1 MDRLESYRATDF
13 DAAAFSLG
21 LSLRR
26 HRLSLYRVTGFVQG
40 EESLSGT
47 EVEDAPTGQKIIIS
61 REVKPIKHRRLAA
74 KFFDWFTHP
83 PKKSPDERRLKA

>member
-1 MDRLESYRATDF
+1 MNE
-13 DAAAFSLG
+13 
-21 LSLRR
+21 
-26 HRLSLYRVTGFVQG
+26 
-40 EESLSGT
+40 T

>member
-1 MDRLESYRATDF
+1 MDDFESSRTVDF
-13 DAAAFSLG
+13 DDATFSLDFSLRRYG
-21 LSLRR
+21 LSLCSVAG
-26 HRLSLYRVTGFVQG
+26 LVQG
-40 EESLSGT
+40 EESLNET

>member
-1 MDRLESYRATDF
+1 MDGSEGYRTVDF
-13 DAAAFSLG
+13 DDATFSLDLSLCRHG
-21 LSLRR
+21 LSL
-26 HRLSLYRVTGFVQG
+26 YCVADFVQG
-40 EESLSGT
+40 ESLSGT